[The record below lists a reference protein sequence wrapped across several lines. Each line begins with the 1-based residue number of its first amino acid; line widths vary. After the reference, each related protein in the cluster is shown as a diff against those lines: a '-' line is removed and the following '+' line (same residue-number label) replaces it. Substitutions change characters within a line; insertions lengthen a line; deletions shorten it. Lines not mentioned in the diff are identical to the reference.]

1 MYYLN
6 DLGVQYRTYVSF
18 NVLPLGIIWHI
29 VLMRHRWQHLQRVAE
44 RLEPVEVRVNPL
56 EHGADP
62 AHVPVA
68 RERVAPQRHL
78 ARGDT
83 IILTEN
89 DSNGSKIT
97 V

>member
-1 MYYLN
+1 
-6 DLGVQYRTYVSF
+6 
-18 NVLPLGIIWHI
+18 
-29 VLMRHRWQHLQRVAE
+29 
-44 RLEPVEVRVNPL
+44 VRVNPL